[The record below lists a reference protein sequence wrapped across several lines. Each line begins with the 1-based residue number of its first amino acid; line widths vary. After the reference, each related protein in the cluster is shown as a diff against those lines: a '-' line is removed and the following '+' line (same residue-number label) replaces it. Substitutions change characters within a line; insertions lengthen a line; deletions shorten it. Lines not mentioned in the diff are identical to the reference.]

1 MISDIHSLLKIPAGT
16 LYAILIIQNHVDR
29 VNVIQRHRIPFGF
42 EYSRL
47 QVYFFIPAKKQPAF
61 TQAGGEPRA
70 PAGALGDGARREGDS
85 GAGRG
90 GRTAGLQEA
99 RGGQRRPG
107 GPEEAGVSSPV
118 VQAERRPRPRQE
130 VEAEGGLG
138 AERGPQELL
147 RGGLQRQRERGRAGP
162 QAVPQRAQRD
172 AVQALQG
179 HLVQQRPQRLH
190 APLRAASGTRRRH
203 RNDATALRR

>member
-47 QVYFFIPAKKQPAF
+47 QVYFFIPVKKQPAF

-70 PAGALGDGARREGDS
+70 PAAALGDGARREGDS

-90 GRTAGLQEA
+90 GDSGAGGSQ
-99 RGGQRRPG
+99 GGQRRPG
-107 GPEEAGVSSPV
+107 GVEEAGVSSPV

-130 VEAEGGLG
+130 VEADGGLG
-138 AERGPQELL
+138 AERGPQQLL

-162 QAVPQRAQRD
+162 QAVPQRAQGD

-190 APLRAASGTRRRH
+190 APLRASSGTRRRH
-203 RNDATALRR
+203 RNDAAALRR